1 MSWINK
7 IWGEEKERQ
16 FKGFILIFLSFIF
29 SLAIILLFVLRRFGL
44 GEELPLTPLFY
55 LVSLVFISAML
66 ALKAFFKSSLLI
78 ICFLFFEFFFG
89 YGGLALSK
97 IGIYGLRSFLPEENG
112 ENYAQF
118 SFHPTLGA
126 MPNPAFSNQ
135 SITHTSGGLRSTSTI
150 FDPSLPHIA
159 VFGGSTTYDIGVSSD
174 ENTWVSLLGDL
185 LPEFTVSNNGVP
197 GYSTA
202 EHVIQSS
209 FYADRAGS
217 MPTCSI
223 YYVGWNDIRNYGFTD
238 LDPGYARFH
247 MPSQYGNLR
256 VRYSL
261 NSLSPTL
268 NIVSSFLLRGEL
280 PFPIKNGQLGKDVT
294 LDDVLFKIVENNLR
308 IISSINTDRGIK
320 TIFIPQML
328 NRSNLV
334 DETRV
339 HGWLP
344 FVYDSDV
351 WPLQERFNIFLKD
364 VSNSLGAE
372 FVDPNIEN
380 FNPSDFIDS
389 GHFSDIGAE
398 KMSKIIAPYVRSIC
412 L

>member
-1 MSWINK
+1 
-7 IWGEEKERQ
+7 
-16 FKGFILIFLSFIF
+16 
-29 SLAIILLFVLRRFGL
+29 
-44 GEELPLTPLFY
+44 
-55 LVSLVFISAML
+55 ML

-78 ICFLFFEFFFG
+78 ICFLFFELFFG

-97 IGIYGLRSFLPEENG
+97 IGIYGLRSFLPEK
-112 ENYAQF
+112 NYAQF

-126 MPNPAFSNQ
+126 IPNPAFSNQ
-135 SITHTSGGLRSTSTI
+135 SITHTSDGLRSTSST

-197 GYSTA
+197 GYSTV

-238 LDPGYARFH
+238 LDPGYAHFH

-256 VRYSL
+256 VRYSP

-268 NIVSSFLLRGEL
+268 NIVSSFFLRSEL

-294 LDDVLFKIVENNLR
+294 LDDVLFTIVENNLR

-328 NRSNLV
+328 NRSELV

-339 HGWLP
+339 YGWLP

-351 WPLQERFNIFLKD
+351 WPLQERFNISLKD

-380 FNPSDFIDS
+380 FNPSDFVDS

-398 KMSKIIAPYVRSIC
+398 KMSEIIAPYVRSMC

>member
-29 SLAIILLFVLRRFGL
+29 SLAIILLFILRGFGL

-78 ICFLFFEFFFG
+78 ICFLFFELFFG

-97 IGIYGLRSFLPEENG
+97 IGIYGLRSFLPEKG
-112 ENYAQF
+112 YAQF

-126 MPNPAFSNQ
+126 IPNPAFSNQ
-135 SITHTSGGLRSTSTI
+135 SITHTSGGLRSTSGM

-174 ENTWVSLLGDL
+174 EKTWVSLLGDF

-256 VRYSL
+256 VRYSF

-268 NIVSSFLLRGEL
+268 NIVSSFFLRSEL
-280 PFPIKNGQLGKDVT
+280 PFPIKNGYLGKDIT
-294 LDDVLFKIVENNLR
+294 LDDVLFTIVENNLR
-308 IISSINTDRGIK
+308 IISSHCCPINIHEK
-320 TIFIPQML
+320 AML
-328 NRSNLV
+328 V
-334 DETRV
+334 
-339 HGWLP
+339 
-344 FVYDSDV
+344 
-351 WPLQERFNIFLKD
+351 
-364 VSNSLGAE
+364 
-372 FVDPNIEN
+372 
-380 FNPSDFIDS
+380 
-389 GHFSDIGAE
+389 
-398 KMSKIIAPYVRSIC
+398 C
-412 L
+412 